1 MSQDKKDSGWK
12 ASLYL
17 RGSFAGLVVGFLAA
31 HFYARA
37 SEETDEG
44 PQEVK
49 ATDTIKVLVAVLA
62 LMRQITEL
70 GSGKKK

>member
-1 MSQDKKDSGWK
+1 MSQEQKDTAWK
-12 ASLYL
+12 ANLYL
-17 RGSFAGLVVGFLAA
+17 RGSLAGLLIGFLAA

-37 SEETDEG
+37 SEETNDG

-49 ATDTIKVLVAVLA
+49 ATDTIKVLVAVLS

-70 GSGKKK
+70 GSGKNK